1 MNACPYPECSMP
13 ARENRRHR
21 RRSGGLLLTPLIDI
35 IFLLTLFFVLN
46 TSFRQ
51 EQYLDVDLPA
61 SETSEDIQASGIIL
75 TLRSDGSTAID
86 GEEVS
91 WETVTVSIRDI
102 ASVSGNTEVIIRGDE
117 NVPYGRVV
125 AALDR
130 VRLAGI
136 ESISLQTVRIGD

>member
-1 MNACPYPECSMP
+1 MP
-13 ARENRRHR
+13 AREYRRHR

-35 IFLLTLFFVLN
+35 IFLLSLFFVLN

-51 EQYLDVDLPA
+51 EQYLDVDLPG
-61 SETSEDIQASGIIL
+61 SETSEDIQATGIIL

-91 WETVTVSIRDI
+91 WETVTAAIRDI
-102 ASVSGNTEVIIRGDE
+102 AGSSGNTEVIIRGDE
-117 NVPYGRVV
+117 NVPYGRAV

-136 ESISLQTVRIGD
+136 ESISLQTVRSGE

>member
-1 MNACPYPECSMP
+1 MR

-35 IFLLTLFFVLN
+35 IFLLSLFFVLN

-51 EQYLDVDLPA
+51 ERYLDVDLPE
-61 SETSEDIQASGIIL
+61 SETSEDIQAEGIIL
-75 TLRSDGSTAID
+75 TLRMDGTTAVD
-86 GEEVS
+86 GKEVN
-91 WETVTVSIRDI
+91 WESLTAAIREN
-102 ASVSGNTEVIIRGDE
+102 AGNSGNTEVIIRGDE
-117 NVPYGRVV
+117 NVPYGRAI

-136 ESISLQTVRIGD
+136 ESISLQTVRTGE